1 MNAKPGSL
9 SAVRRPTTQKVQSTQ
24 LPLISGWYLLYM
36 RVCDIVVT
44 DVALWLAAQVRQVL
58 PFGPPLDSEGWLA
71 LQTFVI
77 APLIVAVTYAT
88 NGQYRAERLQ
98 SLWSEIR

>member
-9 SAVRRPTTQKVQSTQ
+9 STVNRSATQKVQSTQ

-44 DVALWLAAQVRQVL
+44 DVALWLAAQVRHVL
-58 PFGPPLDSEGWLA
+58 PFGPLLDAEGWLS
-71 LQTFVI
+71 LQTFAWASLV
-77 APLIVAVTYAT
+77 VAVT
-88 NGQYRAERLQ
+88 
-98 SLWSEIR
+98 